1 MHRRAL
7 WKAADELIKKLLG
20 ADLEMKSVPAVLDAN
35 VEELSNGELRAGEG
49 GQRIVH

>member
-7 WKAADELIKKLLG
+7 WKAADELIEELLG
-20 ADLEMKSVPAVLDAN
+20 ADLEMKSVPAVLDAD
-35 VEELSNGELRAGEG
+35 VEELCNGELRAGEG